1 MKILH
6 VIRRPSEPLGFEVGR
21 HQGEAHQVA
30 FLLIQDGVWSRPDP
44 SATVY
49 ALRDDLGARGLEA
62 VVGTPTDYDG
72 AVRLMAEADKV
83 IVW

>member
-6 VIRRPSEPLGFEVGR
+6 VIRKPGETLGFEVARCQSEG
-21 HQGEAHQVA
+21 HQVA
-30 FLLIQDGVWSRPDP
+30 FLLIQDGVLSRPDP

-49 ALRDDLGARGLEA
+49 ALAEDLDARGLEA
-62 VVGTPTDYDG
+62 VGIPTDYAG
-72 AVRLMAEADKV
+72 AIRLMAESDKV

>member
-6 VIRRPSEPLGFEVGR
+6 VIRKPSETLGLEVAR
-21 HQGEAHQVA
+21 RQSEAHEVA
-30 FLLIQDGVWSRPDP
+30 FLLIQDGVLSRPDP

-49 ALRDDLGARGLEA
+49 ALAEDLDARGLGD
-62 VVGTPTDYDG
+62 VGVPTDYAG
-72 AVRLMAEADKV
+72 AIRVMAESDRV